1 MAQLSHNSHPPQ
13 IQGAASR
20 LRSSLG
26 NCVYAQSPP
35 KPPISQKSS
44 VTSSCPSTPSRRSK
58 NYTTTY
64 GRASQAPCSAG
75 RVLAACWPHSLVSR
89 LAAFRPPSHRTC
101 PKPALPLA
109 RLQVSSAAAAAV
121 SKPAAKAG
129 PNPSPAS
136 LSSSVEPPTL
146 WHETPHNACTHLQ
159 RRPAADKRGLA
170 HTYCLK
176 CTIGVLIEVPK
187 ES

>member
-13 IQGAASR
+13 IQGAAAR
-20 LRSSLG
+20 LRSLL
-26 NCVYAQSPP
+26 VYAQSPP
-35 KPPISQKSS
+35 KPSISQKSS

-58 NYTTTY
+58 HYTTTY

-109 RLQVSSAAAAAV
+109 RLQGPSTATAAV
-121 SKPAAKAG
+121 SEPSAKAG
-129 PNPSPAS
+129 PNPSLAS
-136 LSSSVEPPTL
+136 LSSSVEPRTL
-146 WHETPHNACTHLQ
+146 EHETPHNPCSRHHLACL
-159 RRPAADKRGLA
+159 
-170 HTYCLK
+170 
-176 CTIGVLIEVPK
+176 
-187 ES
+187 